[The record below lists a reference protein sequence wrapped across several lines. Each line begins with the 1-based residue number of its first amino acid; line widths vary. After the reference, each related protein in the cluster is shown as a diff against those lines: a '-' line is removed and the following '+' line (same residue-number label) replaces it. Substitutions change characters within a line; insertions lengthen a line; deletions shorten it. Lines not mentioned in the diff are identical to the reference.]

1 MDLILIALC
10 APLAIL
16 ILWFVWAFVT
26 WYVAD
31 NQKMLAPWAE
41 GRVRFVTVLVSGAE
55 DFWKV
60 SGLGA
65 VYRAGRAV
73 TVSLWG
79 YWAPRLTDRS
89 ILAAIFT
96 DLSIGAAG
104 ENTWTWIAQHPL
116 VAIIV
121 LGINLL
127 AASPAHAPRR
137 MTPPTDMSL
146 A

>member
-1 MDLILIALC
+1 MQTILPLIIA
-10 APLAIL
+10 AAVIGIL
-16 ILWFVWAFVT
+16 FVWAVVT

-31 NQKMLAPWAE
+31 DQKVFAPYAQ

-55 DFWKV
+55 DFWNL
-60 SGLGA
+60 SGLGKLYSCLRKIA
-65 VYRAGRAV
+65 ERAWA
-73 TVSLWG
+73 

-89 ILAAIFT
+89 ILAALFT

-116 VAIIV
+116 VALIILAV
-121 LGINLL
+121 NLL

-137 MTPPTDMSL
+137 MTAPTDMAL